1 MDVKSSLIEYGLD
14 EKEISVYLFLLQNGI
29 NSANGISVGTGILRQ
44 TVYDTVSKL
53 ENKGLVSEVI
63 KNDKKYFIAQDP
75 EAFISILKDKEI
87 IVKNVMSELKS
98 IKNISLDKTSTK
110 QFNGL
115 KGIKLIYEDF
125 LKSKTEI
132 KTIQQDIP
140 EKLLK
145 EYFIENFSIKRVEK
159 KIQIKILKSG
169 IETEFQK
176 LINTDK
182 KKFREV
188 KLISSLDGV
197 DSHIVLYNGKIA
209 FLDYR
214 DEPSGIVIENE
225 VFSKSFEII
234 FNILWKMG
242 KKY

>member
-1 MDVKSSLIEYGLD
+1 MDIKTTLLEYGLD
-14 EKEISVYLFLLQNGI
+14 DKEISVYLFLLQNGT
-29 NSANGISVGTGILRQ
+29 NSANGISSGTGILRQ
-44 TVYDTVSKL
+44 TVYDIVSKL
-53 ENKGLVSEVI
+53 ENKGFISEII

-75 EAFISILKDKEI
+75 ESFIVILKDKEVI
-87 IVKNVMSELKS
+87 IKNILTELKNLR
-98 IKNISLDKTSTK
+98 NISLDKTSTR
-110 QFNGL
+110 QFNGI

-125 LKSKTEI
+125 LKSKTGI

-145 EYFIENFSIKRVEK
+145 EYFIENFSIKRAEK
-159 KIQIKILKSG
+159 KIPIKILKSS
-169 IETEFQK
+169 IQTDFQK
-176 LINTDK
+176 SINTDK

-188 KLISSLDGV
+188 KLIKNLYGV

-214 DEPSGIVIENE
+214 DEPSGVVIENE
-225 VFSKSFEII
+225 VFFKSLDII
-234 FNILWKMG
+234 FNVLWNTG